1 MVNSVYVVY
10 CNDNKEDQEYVKNFK
25 NVLERENI
33 MLDFS
38 FGDTDNI
45 EAVEKKIEDCTAVL
59 LLTSDAFRKNELVNQ
74 TVKIAH
80 DLNKKFLTMGYHS
93 GGLFNKQSWLKKD
106 MDVNTVVYG
115 FKNDEQLGEVLA
127 QLRSVLG
134 LAVAMGDR
142 VGGLMVFNLD
152 SPCCLYANEKL
163 MFTAENPGTYKYRLK
178 AGNYN
183 LVVKSIKIKGVDVLS
198 GHIDVKTNEVYRY
211 EKSVTEAEIDYLS
224 RMKKTTENCIF
235 NYNNNIKQINDEI
248 KNCEYQIDSL
258 TQRLKEKTP
267 YLPPAEASTGT
278 QVLYAL
284 IFGGIGLM
292 IAGFGAIV
300 GLFLGPYMAQRRAE
314 KKREK
319 RLEKLV
325 VDYNRRMA
333 LYRNQKN
340 NYTSKR
346 RELTEGLANVNKN
359 LYSMEQQLNNIN
371 HLLDTY

>member
-80 DLNKKFLTMGYHS
+80 DLNKKFMTMGYHS

-300 GLFLGPYMAQRRAE
+300 DCFWVHTWHKEEQRRKE
-314 KKREK
+314 KKDWKNLLWITTVEW
-319 RLEKLV
+319 
-325 VDYNRRMA
+325 
-333 LYRNQKN
+333 LYIVIK
-340 NYTSKR
+340 KIIIP
-346 RELTEGLANVNKN
+346 ANVAN
-359 LYSMEQQLNNIN
+359 
-371 HLLDTY
+371 